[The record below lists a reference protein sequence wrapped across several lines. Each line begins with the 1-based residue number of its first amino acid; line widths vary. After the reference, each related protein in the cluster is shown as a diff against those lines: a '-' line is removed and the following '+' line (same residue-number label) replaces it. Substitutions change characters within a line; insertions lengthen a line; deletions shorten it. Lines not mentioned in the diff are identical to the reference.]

1 MAVFLAHWDNKPEN
15 QRLVCLSGKPARDGR
30 CARPMAMLQDVGGTF
45 GPRKT
50 DLAGWRHAPIWSDRA
65 TCAVSMKTLPHDGA
79 TFRDT
84 TISEE
89 GRRFL
94 ASRLTRLRDAQIT
107 TLFRA
112 AQFER
117 HDGTLEEWTAL
128 FKAKVHAIATG
139 PACPS

>member
-1 MAVFLAHWDNKPEN
+1 
-15 QRLVCLSGKPARDGR
+15 
-30 CARPMAMLQDVGGTF
+30 MAMLQDVGGTF